1 MPSGLHQHTLRSVNQ
16 NYRQV
21 SERCTYRHVSGVFFM
36 SGGVCNDK
44 AAVVGGEVPVCHV
57 NGDTLFPFCHQTV
70 QQQGVVNGTA
80 AAAHLAVQFQCL
92 FLICVQQLCIIENMS
107 DQRGFSVVYAAACD
121 KFQ

>member
-1 MPSGLHQHTLRSVNQ
+1 
-16 NYRQV
+16 
-21 SERCTYRHVSGVFFM
+21 M